1 MTANPAAPK
10 PKPEEGTAGPRRL
23 VPPAGQGGPGGAGM
37 RPGSDRV
44 LARFVRLCSAVLAT
58 PVPQEAAA
66 LIVNRIAEIVQV
78 DRAVLVALRGKGAI
92 QAVTGGGKAAQDSS
106 FADAVE
112 SVRKQYRDRQTAL
125 ILPPAADG
133 GRMNA
138 PLHKAQSA
146 MGGTSILW
154 APLWMDR
161 EGTVPPA
168 YALWLERWRNRSWD
182 KPDVELL
189 GHAAL
194 FLGHGLA
201 RPRRQAAQ
209 PRKRLVRAAAALLLV
224 LLLALPVT
232 SSVTAPARVAPDRPH
247 YIFAPMDG
255 ILKELLVQPGQWV
268 RKEDVLFRYDARVLE
283 KRLDEAYRNVAVARA
298 ELAKLEGAA
307 HRDRE
312 ARAELPVQRL
322 EVERA
327 EADVAFYAKQRS
339 RAAVRSGQA
348 GVVVLDDPDALVGA
362 ALQTGQAV
370 LSVADPDRTKLRLW
384 VPASDVG
391 FVREGARVVIR
402 LDSAPFR
409 SVSAVI
415 GRVGFDVQL
424 SPEGVP
430 SVMAEAIWTG
440 EGADSQPGQQGAA
453 KIYGESTFLGMQIL
467 RKPLIALRSLIGF

>member
-1 MTANPAAPK
+1 MTANPAASK
-10 PKPEEGTAGPRRL
+10 PKPGQGIAGPQRL
-23 VPPAGQGGPGGAGM
+23 TPPAGQGEPAGAGM

-66 LIVNRIAEIVQV
+66 LIVNRIAEIVHV
-78 DRAVLVALRGKGAI
+78 DRAVLVALRGKAAI
-92 QAVTGGGKAAQDSS
+92 QAVTGGGRTAQDSS

-133 GRMNA
+133 GRLNG
-138 PLHKAQSA
+138 PLQKVQSA
-146 MGGTSILW
+146 MGGASVLW
-154 APLWMDR
+154 VPLWMDR
-161 EGTVPPA
+161 DGAVPPA
-168 YALWLERWRNRSWD
+168 YALWLERWRNRTWE

-194 FLGHGLA
+194 FLGHGMA

-209 PRKRLVRAAAALLLV
+209 PRKRLVRIAAALVLM
-224 LLLALPVT
+224 LLLALPVA
-232 SSVTAPARVAPDRPH
+232 SNVTAPARVAPDRPH

-268 RKEDVLFRYDARVLE
+268 QKEDVLFRYDARVLE

-327 EADVAFYAKQRS
+327 EADVAFFAKQRS
-339 RAAVRSGQA
+339 RAVVRSGQP
-348 GVVVLDDPDALVGA
+348 GVVVLDNPDALVGA

-370 LSVADPDRTKLRLW
+370 LSVADPERTKLRLW

-391 FVREGARVVIR
+391 FVEEGARLVIR
-402 LDSAPFR
+402 LDSAPFH
-409 SVSAVI
+409 SIPAVVS
-415 GRVGFDVQL
+415 RVGFDVQL
-424 SPEGVP
+424 SPDGVP

-440 EGADSQPGQQGAA
+440 EGGDAQPGQKGVA
-453 KIYGESTFLGMQIL
+453 KIYGDTTFLGMQIF
-467 RKPLIALRSLIGF
+467 RKPLIALRSFIGL